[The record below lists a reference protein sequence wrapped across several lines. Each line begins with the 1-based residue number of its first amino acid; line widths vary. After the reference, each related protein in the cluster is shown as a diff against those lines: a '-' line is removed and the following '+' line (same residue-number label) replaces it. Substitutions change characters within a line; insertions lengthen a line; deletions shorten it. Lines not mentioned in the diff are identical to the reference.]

1 MVTSNGGPSSSGQQ
15 NLFKNKIFGVY
26 HLSKIDANGN
36 AIYKKA
42 SAVSGLVAD
51 KDVHFH
57 IFKGDI
63 GWMVMKLSFD
73 QESGQKN
80 NRSLPPII

>member
-1 MVTSNGGPSSSGQQ
+1 MLVTSNGGPSSSGQQ

-26 HLSKIDANGN
+26 HLSKIDTNGN

-51 KDVHFH
+51 RDVHFH

-63 GWMVMKLSFD
+63 GWMVMKLSSD
-73 QESGQKN
+73 QELWHYCGKE
-80 NRSLPPII
+80 